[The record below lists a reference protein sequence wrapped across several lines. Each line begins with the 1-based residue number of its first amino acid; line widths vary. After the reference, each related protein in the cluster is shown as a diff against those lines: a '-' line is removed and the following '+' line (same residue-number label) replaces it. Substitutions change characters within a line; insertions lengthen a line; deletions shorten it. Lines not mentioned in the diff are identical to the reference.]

1 MAAEPGKLDD
11 PDVWGSGK
19 IAAERPQ
26 DVMSDTGA
34 LKSRTAYWWRVEVW
48 NEVGKCVFVIR
59 RQARDSVR
67 SLRMADALNHDSYDL
82 GVVAMSMFR
91 GSFWV
96 KIGIVRVRLYASVFI
111 IPYTLCDYTNDLCSI
126 NKKIWPLCER
136 CLDFV
141 AA

>member
-1 MAAEPGKLDD
+1 MARGGL
-11 PDVWGSGK
+11 
-19 IAAERPQ
+19 ER
-26 DVMSDTGA
+26 G
-34 LKSRTAYWWRVEVW
+34 WEV
-48 NEVGKCVFVIR
+48 CFVIR